1 MSFSNDISVVMI
13 LNYYSHHQSELSKA
27 LYKETHGNYT
37 FIETAPMEEER
48 KNMGWSRDNLP
59 SFVKQSYTSA
69 KDESDCMKLCCEAD
83 VVIIGSAPEK
93 FIEERL
99 KQNKLTFRY
108 YERFFKQGRIR
119 ILDPR
124 VFASHYKKSFKNR
137 HKNLYV
143 LCAGAYTA
151 PDCRFIFSYPN
162 KTYKWGYF
170 PGTNQPPYDQIVKMK
185 NQSGRTVKILW
196 VSRFIKLKHPE
207 DVVNLAKKLKQNN
220 CDFEIEMLGVGE
232 LRQEYERTVK
242 EKKLDDVIRFTGPF
256 APEEVLYRMQSAD
269 IFLFTSDRNE
279 GWGAVLNES
288 MSACCAVVANRKIGS
303 VPYLIQDG
311 KNGLVYDRK
320 DKNSLYRCV
329 KKLIDDEPLR
339 KELGKNAYNTI
350 KDIWNADIAAKRF
363 LHLVEC
369 INSGA
374 EVDYDFGP
382 CSKDF

>member
-137 HKNLYV
+137 KKNLYV

-151 PDCRFIFSYPN
+151 PDCRFILSYPN

-170 PGTNQPPYDQIVKMK
+170 PELDICNDIDGLIESKIPH
-185 NQSGRTVKILW
+185 SILW
-196 VSRFIKLKHPE
+196 AGRQISWKHPE
-207 DVVNLAKKLKQNN
+207 CVIHLAKRLKSENTDFVINMIGDGDLHANIEYLVKKENLQKNVKL
-220 CDFEIEMLGVGE
+220 LGSMQPDKV
-232 LRQEYERTVK
+232 RQYMRSSQV
-242 EKKLDDVIRFTGPF
+242 
-256 APEEVLYRMQSAD
+256 
-269 IFLFTSDRNE
+269 FLFTSDRNE
-279 GWGAVLNES
+279 GWGAVLNEA
-288 MSACCAVVANRKIGS
+288 MSSCCGIVANREIGS

-311 KNGLVYDRK
+311 KNGLIYDRK

-329 KKLIDDEPLR
+329 KKLIDNEPFR

-350 KDIWNADIAAKRF
+350 KDVWNADVAAKRF
-363 LHLVEC
+363 LHLVKC

-374 EVDYDFGP
+374 AVDYNFGP